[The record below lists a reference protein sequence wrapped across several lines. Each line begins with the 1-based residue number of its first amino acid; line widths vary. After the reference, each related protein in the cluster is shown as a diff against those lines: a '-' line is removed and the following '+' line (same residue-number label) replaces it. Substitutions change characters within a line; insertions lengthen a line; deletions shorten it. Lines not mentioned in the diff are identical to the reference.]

1 MNRQSLKL
9 AWRNIWRNKRRA
21 FITIASIA
29 ISLFF
34 VLMLRQMQLWTY
46 DFNIKNTVSAQIGY
60 LQITDSLYIDEE
72 ILDNSI
78 SEEQV
83 PVKKILEIPGVSE
96 VIPRFASGALTSTGL
111 KSKYA
116 GVLGINPELDNKS
129 LKLDRKLSKGA
140 LLSTGDRSIV
150 ITDKMA
156 EFYQVSLG
164 DSLVMIGMGY
174 QGYTAAGI
182 YPIKGIID
190 MQVGE
195 MSNMVYMD
203 ISEAQYMF
211 AAPDRYTQ
219 FLVNVDEQKDLPVV
233 KKQLAELMNNS
244 TLEVRSWQE
253 VLPGLKQGLE
263 IDSYSGQL
271 IAGILYMIVGF
282 GIFGTIVMMYNE
294 RQFEFGVMSAIGM
307 SKKRLMVVT
316 MMELLMLILMG
327 IVTGLLLAFPVN
339 YHYNKNPILMG
350 GETAKAAME
359 KGFDPYLGMGL
370 YPDVYVANAAVIG
383 CIALV
388 VSLYMIM
395 KIWGLD
401 PIKAMRK

>member
-1 MNRQSLKL
+1 MNRQSFKL

-21 FITIASIA
+21 LITIASIA

-34 VLMLRQMQLWTY
+34 VLMLRQMQFWTY

-60 LQITDSLYIDEE
+60 LQITDSLFVDEE

-78 SEEQV
+78 SEDQV
-83 PVKKILEIPGVSE
+83 PVERIQQIPGVSE
-96 VIPRFASGALTSTGL
+96 VIPRFMSGALTSTGL

-129 LKLDRKLSKGA
+129 LKLDRKLSKGS
-140 LLSTGDRSIV
+140 LLSSGDRSIV

-156 EFYQVSLG
+156 EFYQVAVG
-164 DSLVMIGMGY
+164 DSLVMVGMGY
-174 QGYTAAGI
+174 HGFTAAGI
-182 YPIKGIID
+182 YPVKGIIN
-190 MQVGE
+190 MSVGE
-195 MSNMVYMD
+195 MSTMVYMD
-203 ISEAQYMF
+203 MKEAQYMF
-211 AAPDRYTQ
+211 AAPGRYTQ
-219 FLVNVDEQKDLPVV
+219 FLVNVDQQKDMV
-233 KKQLAELMNNS
+233 KVQEELTSLMANS
-244 TLEVRSWQE
+244 GLEVRTWEE

-263 IDSYSGQL
+263 LDSFSGML
-271 IAGILYMIVGF
+271 MAGILYMIVGF

-307 SKKRLMVVT
+307 SKKRLMTVT

-327 IVTGLLLAFPVN
+327 ILVGLMLAVPVN
-339 YHYNKNPILMG
+339 YYYNRHPVLLG
-350 GETAKAAME
+350 GEAAESIIE

-370 YPDVYVANAAVIG
+370 YPDVYAANAGVIG
-383 CIALV
+383 GIAIL
-388 VSLYMIM
+388 VSLYMIV